1 MVYLRVLILTYF
13 SFRGT
18 RRLHEQ
24 MVDKVINAP
33 VNTFYDVTPLG
44 RLLNRFSKDLSVIE
58 STLVFE
64 IGTGYVN
71 FYNLFSVFGIAVF
84 VVPWILLIFPCVLV
98 ITVYLYRSSI
108 AATKET
114 SRIESVTRS
123 PLLSFLSESI
133 NGQATIRAFDKSQ
146 DFIDQNYKLLNRN
159 ILATQWQNAVPLW
172 FAIRID
178 LVSIATMCAIGSFC
192 VLFREKGNPVMLAML
207 LSYSVVLQQYVIST
221 IRMMMQVEARMV
233 NADRCLNLLT
243 IPQEST
249 QGYMSM
255 DAFKRCYPDWPS
267 QGEVEFSNVSIKYRP
282 STDIVLEHLDFK
294 VEAGERIGVVG
305 RTGAGKSTLCLSFSR
320 MVEIIEGSIQV
331 DGVDIKSV
339 ELEHLRKMITVI
351 PQDPTIFSG
360 TLKFNLDPEDECNDQ
375 RIMELLRAA

>member
-1 MVYLRVLILTYF
+1 
-13 SFRGT
+13 
-18 RRLHEQ
+18 
-24 MVDKVINAP
+24 
-33 VNTFYDVTPLG
+33 
-44 RLLNRFSKDLSVIE
+44 
-58 STLVFE
+58 
-64 IGTGYVN
+64 
-71 FYNLFSVFGIAVF
+71 
-84 VVPWILLIFPCVLV
+84 
-98 ITVYLYRSSI
+98 
-108 AATKET
+108 
-114 SRIESVTRS
+114 
-123 PLLSFLSESI
+123 
-133 NGQATIRAFDKSQ
+133 
-146 DFIDQNYKLLNRN
+146 
-159 ILATQWQNAVPLW
+159 
-172 FAIRID
+172 
-178 LVSIATMCAIGSFC
+178 MCAIGSFC

-255 DAFKRCYPDWPS
+255 DAFKRRHPDWPS

-320 MVEIIEGSIQV
+320 MVEIIEGSIEV

-339 ELEHLRKMITVI
+339 ELEHLRRMITVI

-360 TLKFNLDPEDECNDQ
+360 TLKFNLDPEEKCNDQ
-375 RIMELLRAA
+375 RIMELLRAAQLDELLNKDPRGLYMPILNEGANLSSGEK